1 MLNLVQIVMTVPKKG
16 VKFNQFSRQEEGSK
30 KEWTVVFGSQ

>member
-16 VKFNQFSRQEEGSK
+16 VKFNQFSRQEEGK